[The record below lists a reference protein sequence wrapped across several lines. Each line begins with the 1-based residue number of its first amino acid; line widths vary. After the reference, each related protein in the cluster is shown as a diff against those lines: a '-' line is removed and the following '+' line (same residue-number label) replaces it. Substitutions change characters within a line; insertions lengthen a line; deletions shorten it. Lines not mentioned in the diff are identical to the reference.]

1 MNARRHK
8 PAISETAARRA
19 LGFDHPVPLSPRA
32 MARSLRVTFMPIHEA
47 TDRVRRF
54 AEALRNA
61 LIDSGVTV
69 LDFESAQ
76 DVQRPS
82 KLQEDLVVIAP
93 GEFPAGGLPID
104 RVSNLRKTT
113 IVGIVDGPCPAEEGT
128 TDQSKLNSIV
138 RTLGWYVVQTVI
150 YVDDAVWTVCTM
162 NGAVIPCAHASSIA
176 ADVLSILVPKMA
188 APVVPPHASD
198 FEVRAGAL
206 DLAAPEYAPYIG
218 DFVESGPLWLASDL
232 FLFHTSLES
241 LEFRSPFYKRVVA
254 AYLDH
259 RSGMSYGFLA
269 RQMAVRELHAEPAT
283 GNPLSSEPGTV
294 LIEAPGGPYHVRV
307 PDVWV
312 FTTRSGCDKAHLD
325 PRKDILRMGLSSGR
339 IIFETPKGLDPKI
352 DCRPSYDT
360 LTILAHALG
369 NALAATVLRQV
380 RPDARLAWALSE
392 RGLALAHW
400 HGYVRPELL
409 PAGTVVYGAENPPVS
424 CSTHQAALFALT
436 GKLEGLRSA
445 LVAGMDVRGDL
456 HIEPHHGV
464 NMTGESLTELA
475 RWALQT
481 LRSESS
487 GHRRT
492 ATGAGGRE

>member
-1 MNARRHK
+1 
-8 PAISETAARRA
+8 
-19 LGFDHPVPLSPRA
+19 
-32 MARSLRVTFMPIHEA
+32 MARGLRVTFMPVHEA
-47 TDRVRRF
+47 TERVRQF
-54 AEALRNA
+54 AERLRA
-61 LIDSGVTV
+61 SLLECGVRV
-69 LDFESAQ
+69 LEFEAAM
-76 DVQRPS
+76 DPRRPG

-93 GEFPAGGLPID
+93 GAFPAGELPID

-113 IVGIVDGPCPAEEGT
+113 IVGIVDGTCPAEEGT

-150 YVDDAVWTVCTM
+150 YVDDRTWTVCTM
-162 NGAVIPCAHASSIA
+162 NGAVIPCAHASPMA
-176 ADVLSILVPKMA
+176 AAVLSVLVPKMA

-198 FEVRAGAL
+198 FDVRAGAL
-206 DLAAPEYAPYIG
+206 DLAHPAYAGYVA

-269 RQMAVRELHAEPAT
+269 RQMAVPEISARTVAGDAPEEE
-283 GNPLSSEPGTV
+283 GSV
-294 LIEAPGGPYHVRV
+294 LIHANAQLYRVRI
-307 PDVWV
+307 PEVWV

-325 PRKDILRMGLSSGR
+325 SHRDILRMGLSSGR

-369 NALAATVLRQV
+369 NALVASVLQVARPGALLARNLAT
-380 RPDARLAWALSE
+380 

-400 HGYVRPELL
+400 HGQVSPELL
-409 PAGTVVYGAENPPVS
+409 PAGTMVYGAENPPVS
-424 CSTHQAALFALT
+424 CSTHQAALFALV
-436 GKLEGLRSA
+436 GKIEGLHRA
-445 LVAGMDVRGDL
+445 LASGMEPVGDL
-456 HIEPHHGV
+456 HVEPHHGV
-464 NMTGESLTELA
+464 NMTGESLTALA
-475 RWALQT
+475 RWVLRT
-481 LRSESS
+481 LRPGEEARLA
-487 GHRRT
+487 GQRRA
-492 ATGAGGRE
+492 ATGGGGQE

>member
-1 MNARRHK
+1 MNARTHN
-8 PAISETAARRA
+8 PAISEAAAQCA
-19 LGFDHPVPLSPRA
+19 LGFDRPVPLSPQA

-54 AEALRNA
+54 ADLLRKA

-69 LDFESAQ
+69 LDFQSAL
-76 DVQRPS
+76 DAQRPS

-93 GEFPAGGLPID
+93 GEFPVGGLPID
-104 RVSNLRKTT
+104 RVSNLRTTT

-162 NGAVIPCAHASSIA
+162 NGAVIPCAHASSIT

-206 DLAAPEYAPYIG
+206 DLAAPEYAPYIA
-218 DFVESGPLWLASDL
+218 DFVESGPLWLESDL

-269 RQMAVRELHAEPAT
+269 RQMAVRDLRAEPAA
-283 GNPLSSEPGTV
+283 GHPRPSEPGSV
-294 LIEAPGGPYHVRV
+294 LIEAPGGPYRVQV

-325 PRKDILRMGLSSGR
+325 PRRDILRMGLSSGR

-369 NALAATVLRQV
+369 NALVAAVLRQV
-380 RPDARLAWALSE
+380 QPDARLARALSAG
-392 RGLALAHW
+392 GLALAHW

-409 PAGTVVYGAENPPVS
+409 PPGTMVYGAENPPVS

-436 GKLEGLRSA
+436 GKLEGLRKA
-445 LVAGMDVRGDL
+445 LSAGMEVRGDL

-475 RWALQT
+475 RWALRT
-481 LRSESS
+481 LRAESS
-487 GHRRT
+487 RHRRA
-492 ATGAGGRE
+492 ATGGGGQE